1 MASQTCKSEA
11 FSFVVHNVWKIE
23 NFSSIKASQ
32 LTSEKFSF
40 EHCGQEFSWHYV
52 LKWGTFRRLF
62 ETTGYNGSLSAV
74 ADSNNFAS
82 YTDLEID
89 EDHDGNQTMYINY
102 GFNRSKSALDVVFF
116 VNNDF
121 ITMYLKL
128 RVTKLPIPD
137 QPADSDLL
145 QNYESLLTNEQLSDV
160 TIQVGKEKFYAQRAI
175 LSVRSPVFAAMF
187 QSGMQEAKLNLITI
201 TDFKPAVFQ
210 EVLRFI
216 YTDKV
221 KGLSKMA
228 HDLLAA
234 ADKYEFNKLR
244 KMSETYLMGN
254 LSQKTILQT
263 LVLADLYHAQQLKD
277 RAVQFICDNI
287 KTMQTTDWTTFCSNQ
302 PELVAEIF
310 RKMAIK

>member
-11 FSFVVHNVWKIE
+11 FSIVVHNVWKIE
-23 NFSSIKASQ
+23 NFSSIRANE

-52 LKWGTFRRLF
+52 LKWGTLRRRH
-62 ETTGYNGSLSAV
+62 ETGYRYNGSLSAV

-89 EDHDGNQTMYINY
+89 EDHDGNQTRYIKDR
-102 GFNRSKSALDVVFF
+102 FDRSKSAFDVDFS

-128 RVTKLPIPD
+128 RVTKLPIPN
-137 QPADSDLL
+137 QLAESDLL
-145 QNYESLLTNEQLSDV
+145 QYYASLLTNEQLSDV

-187 QSGMQEAKLNLITI
+187 QSGMQEAKLSLITI
-201 TDFKPAVFQ
+201 KDFKPAVFQ

-221 KGLSKMA
+221 KGLNKMA

-234 ADKYEFNKLR
+234 ADKYELNKLR
-244 KMSETYLMGN
+244 KMSETYLLGN
-254 LSQKTILQT
+254 LCRETILQT

-277 RAVQFICDNI
+277 CAVQFICDNI
-287 KTMQTTDWTTFCSNQ
+287 KTM
-302 PELVAEIF
+302 
-310 RKMAIK
+310 